1 MSYSSFTLQ
10 SPDGTG
16 IHVHRWLPDGEVSGV
31 VQIAHGMAE
40 HGARY
45 AHVATELNRRGYA
58 VYADDHRGHGL
69 TAATEDDLGFFAEDR
84 GWARVLDDLYRLNR
98 RVTDDHPDVPV
109 YLFGH
114 SMGSFLAQQY
124 LFTFPATIRG
134 LVLSGTTRGQAPL
147 LEAGAVVARTEIRR
161 SGPTGRSEAL
171 MALAF
176 GAYNKPFEPART
188 EFDWLS
194 RDPDQV
200 DAYIAD
206 PRCGFMCTNRLWL
219 DLFSGLRVIRQPHR
233 LESVPYE
240 MPIYVF
246 AGDQDPVGEAGKGV
260 HRLLDAYADAGLHQV
275 TSKLYPGGRHEMVNE
290 VNRDEVIAD
299 LGTWLDDTTA
309 SLEGSA
315 QAPSD
320 A

>member
-10 SPDGTG
+10 SPDGAG
-16 IHVHRWLPDGEVSGV
+16 IHGHRWLPDGEVRGV

-45 AHVATELNRRGYA
+45 AHVAEALNARGYA

-98 RVTDDHPDVPV
+98 RVTDDHPGVPV

-134 LVLSGTTRGQAPL
+134 LILSGSNLHRASDVEAAAL
-147 LEAGAVVARTEIRR
+147 LARTEIQRQGPRAR
-161 SGPTGRSEAL
+161 SL
-171 MALAF
+171 VLAAATS
-176 GAYNKPFEPART
+176 GAYNRRFAPTRT
-188 EFDWLS
+188 DFDWLS
-194 RDPDQV
+194 RDADQV
-200 DAYIAD
+200 DAYLAD
-206 PRCGFMCTNRLWL
+206 PRCGFLLTNRMWL

-233 LESVPYE
+233 LESVPPE
-240 MPIYVF
+240 MPIYAF
-246 AGDQDPVGEAGKGV
+246 SGEQCAVGEFGKGV
-260 HRLLDAYADAGLHQV
+260 HRLLDTYADAGLHQV
-275 TSKLYPGGRHEMVNE
+275 TSKLYPGGRHEMLNE
-290 VNRDEVIAD
+290 INRDEVIDD

-309 SLEGSA
+309 A
-315 QAPSD
+315 QEDPAAS
-320 A
+320 